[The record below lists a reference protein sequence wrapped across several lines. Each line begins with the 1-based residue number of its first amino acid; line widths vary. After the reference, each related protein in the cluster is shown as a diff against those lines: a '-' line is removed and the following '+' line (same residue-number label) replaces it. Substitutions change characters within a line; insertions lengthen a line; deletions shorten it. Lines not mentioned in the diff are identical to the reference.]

1 MSREKTLEL
10 RKNVKPFENSEL
22 KKSIFQLINTIPPF
36 FILWFLAYLSLDI
49 SVWLTVALSIVAAGF
64 VVRIF
69 IIFHDCTHGSFFKN
83 KKANNIIG
91 TITGIIT
98 LFAYEKWKRE
108 HNIHHA
114 TSGNLDK
121 RGVGDIWMMTVEE
134 YVEASPMK
142 RFAYRLYRNPI
153 VMFGLG
159 PAIIILSKQSI

>member
-22 KKSIFQLINTIPPF
+22 RKSIFQLINTIPPF
-36 FILWFLAYLSLDI
+36 FILWFLAYLSLDV
-49 SVWLTVALSIVAAGF
+49 SVWLTVGLSIIAAGF

-83 KKANNIIG
+83 KKANNITG
-91 TITGIIT
+91 TITGIIS

-114 TSGNLDK
+114 TSGNLGK

-142 RFAYRLYRNPI
+142 RLSYRLYRNPI
-153 VMFGLG
+153 V
-159 PAIIILSKQSI
+159 